1 MGSSRGVTTANLIIY
16 VIAMLIVIGIIA
28 TITSFFYTNVNNL
41 EDSSSNVSEI
51 TKFNMYFLQEVK
63 NVNNDIIILNEKS
76 ITFLTGNTFT
86 FQDNSIYMN
95 SSRISENIK
104 DLKFSL
110 EEINEKKSYN
120 CFNNH
125 RRKSRIYKNNKICNE
140 LVIYVKTLKHI

>member
-1 MGSSRGVTTANLIIY
+1 MNSSRGVTTANLIIY

-28 TITSFFYTNVNNL
+28 TITSFFYTNVTNL
-41 EDSSSNVSEI
+41 EDNSSNVSEI

-110 EEINEKKSYN
+110 EEINEKK
-120 CFNNH
+120 
-125 RRKSRIYKNNKICNE
+125 
-140 LVIYVKTLKHI
+140 VITVLITIGENLEYTKTTKYVMN

>member
-28 TITSFFYTNVNNL
+28 TITSFFYTNVTNL
-41 EDSSSNVSEI
+41 EDNSSNVSEI

-110 EEINEKKSYN
+110 EEINEKK
-120 CFNNH
+120 
-125 RRKSRIYKNNKICNE
+125 
-140 LVIYVKTLKHI
+140 VITVLITIGENLEYTKTTKYVMN